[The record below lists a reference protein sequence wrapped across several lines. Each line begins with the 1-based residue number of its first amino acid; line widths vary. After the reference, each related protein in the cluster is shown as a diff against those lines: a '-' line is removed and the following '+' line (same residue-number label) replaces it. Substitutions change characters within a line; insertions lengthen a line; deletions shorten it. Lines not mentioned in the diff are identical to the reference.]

1 MVTRFGSILVSIILQ
16 ETVRPQLFKKDVDKT
31 IHLASVVQ
39 KGDSAIHWI
48 NNYLVD
54 NAIGLP
60 TTYSQDKHH
69 YSLDSAISFLN
80 TYPMDSNLSGPSC
93 SNIVYLPTL
102 MP

>member
-1 MVTRFGSILVSIILQ
+1 MWIHTGFHHFTRNSQAPVVQKG
-16 ETVRPQLFKKDVDKT
+16 VDKT
-31 IHLASVVQ
+31 IHLAPVVQ

-69 YSLDSAISFLN
+69 YSLDSAISFPN

-93 SNIVYLPTL
+93 SNVG
-102 MP
+102 